1 MCIRDSL
8 GIDFW
13 AVADLAV
20 AEVGPHIIRLVPRR
34 EIPVPAVVT
43 LAAEVEAPRTAD
55 LLGLRF
61 DVEQAELPVATSGR
75 G

>member
-1 MCIRDSL
+1 MHEQL

-20 AEVGPHIIRLVPRR
+20 ADIGPHVLRLVPRR
-34 EIPVPAVVT
+34 EMAVPAVIT
-43 LAAEVEAPRTAD
+43 LAAEVESPRTVD

-61 DVEQAELPVATSGR
+61 DVERAALPVPVPHRS
-75 G
+75 